1 MMAYQQYRVS
11 QYRSPR
17 RIDFDDPSTTKPP
30 SLAKSAVLAALEEEE
45 RQKSRGTVERPS
57 RSRQPA
63 RIMATATTSPT
74 ACIDRETV
82 LKINRRPMQ
91 RRHRSCEN
99 VWPPKSNTSMVD
111 GSHRMDAVHQRI
123 PTSRQPGETE
133 TELEFAIGSR
143 RYGSQDSVYF
153 DECVR
158 RQHKIEPLRT
168 LFDRE
173 NVVLTDWGHRPGT
186 GQRAEQNRTHG
197 TPEPLTTKC
206 PSYDDGGDDDDDHE
220 MPIEPPV
227 PPPRRYYLPMD
238 KIRPGPG
245 GEVDSILRHFQDT
258 PDRTASV
265 ERPSSALPTTECRR
279 SATPFSLSG
288 PQKTSEH
295 RSKSVQGQPLAGH
308 STTTTAS
315 VGLKQ
320 DGLDAKPPK
329 KLKPNAHR
337 GSSTAVRPN
346 EVPGAIVGLS
356 VTLQRYPT
364 ITDVSDCGNPEP
376 SQPSPPA
383 RSGLEE
389 EAFDLNSNM
398 VWNLNI
404 DVRHDRNTGPA
415 VVTGGDWEP
424 PTETP
429 TPTPSQSGTAADQ
442 LSANYFDKQC
452 SRAVTMTTNNSTT
465 SSPSSFPLSGHSVTD
480 FSRDQRFPL
489 GHTTALELTPAD
501 DGHQHHQ
508 HHHKLNAEP
517 PGTNHYHPE
526 HRQECLSP
534 VRPYHQTVHNYNEK
548 LITDIS
554 SSMMAA
560 PAPALT
566 DASLDDVGLS
576 LGGGHH
582 HHHHHIMRLP
592 QSSSASALNVSNQ
605 PNRNWIN
612 LNSNQIHHQRS
623 QRGYCSSSSSSGS
636 GSSSCQRELSVV
648 REPRIIETGKRCSS
662 ADDRIPAS
670 PPHVAPPPFV
680 DEPDR
685 RGQQPANDSP
695 IPPSVSECRNQDCN
709 YDNKSVR
716 SHYRAGASSSPAS
729 VGATAIVGQSPPSVS
744 RRYVTPSPPL
754 PPPPPPPPATEP
766 ERARS
771 GSSGSSVKINEIFEF
786 PPPPPFPCDCVC
798 IEPESP
804 GWSSAGWWW
813 RRSRPDVSRPADTG
827 RDCATSAQVTH
838 PPGSTPV
845 PPNVTASSS
854 SSGPPSSSHEHDP
867 PVPLPP
873 PEPSPLEIHHL
884 NASARKAGN
893 DNHVIIG
900 SNTIEPEGANHTP
913 HSLHHRCTTNP
924 TGTPGDDGEPPPPPS
939 PVGDSSNSIPRS
951 NPDGNVD
958 YFKTNSTN
966 GDEIGKASGRGMPRS
981 PVPTDRLA
989 DAGHQHKQHSSPTLL
1004 LMTAAAAA
1012 EAAAEECFTPTVT
1025 SIDGQ
1030 SVSQEQ
1036 QQMPDAGRSQNN
1048 LGHHHHHTGCSPV
1061 RVISFTDGEYIFGPF
1076 DERSREFEQFEF
1088 LSSKFAP
1095 RAEGASPCSPANTDD
1110 GDGDNDGA
1118 SGGGDDDQ
1126 HKIASE
1132 PHHNPNADY
1141 GRWARFENVN
1151 IPGHHSPP
1159 SASPGTTTA
1168 APGGETKRLT
1178 RGDEIE
1184 QIFQQLNQTLKE
1196 NVTLPEPADD
1206 SGACYELGHHPVT
1219 GGQLVENVPVI
1230 ESILDDLLT
1239 FSRQL
1244 EPGHT
1249 RPRGAT
1255 ANGQMEPVPGRA
1267 DATLTEINDDNL
1279 INLLA
1284 DDGDN
1289 DGDTSTSQD
1298 AVADAADKSRN
1309 GCDGSRETMPPQ
1321 LKDTDET
1328 KKKSSINNDNNDNDD
1343 KERTA
1348 APDNQFQ
1355 RAITS
1360 SMAASAA
1367 CPAPREDIFSNVAIF
1382 NWNPLDVYQPDGGL
1396 FMIDPRFALA
1406 DMRAISP
1413 ALVHH
1418 GAGGFAMSSLPTV
1431 LEEPADSTNHQQQQ
1445 QQQLVGVNDIVPY
1458 REPPGVSISANA
1470 GNDAMKN
1477 DFATRRPVTVVEG
1490 INNSTTTTTTTI
1502 DTTGPGQQNNVNAP
1516 YPYRDDQPDFD
1527 RKVNT
1532 CHNYH
1537 HHYRPLE
1544 PVAATDNRVDK
1555 IVQMDQVLHDY
1566 PVPVSSCIGSASERQ
1581 HSADAAVQEH
1591 DIRNCEDDGDSG
1603 IRHRQPEDAEG
1614 LKRVAWPPPA
1624 DAVEYE
1630 THPSQQQQA
1639 VGQQFA
1645 PQQQQQQPQ
1654 HQQQQQ
1660 YYQQTIPQQ
1669 QQQQPHPTYQPA
1681 SAHQQQPGQRPV
1693 ERIVPIQRATS
1704 IHSPLA
1710 TPTKSP
1716 VNQPKYPAYP
1726 QQQPAPVNRGGRAI
1740 VPNQSPHYPQQ
1751 QQRPSPRSPGI
1762 PVSSPRS
1769 PGATLNAS
1777 PRGWAHVAS
1786 PVPSYRPSPQQLSSP
1801 SPSSPSAP
1809 FYQQPPPQQYQQQ
1822 QQPHRPGY
1830 QVFVPPPLV
1839 AQPVQPAFAHGG
1851 TGGAPWYGA
1860 RKPEDQQ
1867 HQPLAAQYPNSP
1879 QQQQQQPYTY
1889 QPQATQAFQPLT
1901 AQQPATAATAPSY
1914 QPIQPQYHQQQQQ
1927 QLPPTLVTTL
1937 RKEPPMSQEPAPVYQ
1952 TQPVAAIYQG
1962 GSNMRGDQKW
1972 PPEEYKRQSEVDNE
1986 ERRKLAQQPAFRPR
2000 RQQKDYAD
2008 FFAKNALN
2016 NTYPGYRAPPGTQH
2030 HA

>member
-1 MMAYQQYRVS
+1 MDDKL
-11 QYRSPR
+11 
-17 RIDFDDPSTTKPP
+17 IDFDDPSTTKPP

-45 RQKSRGTVERPS
+45 RQKSRGTGLTETKFTDRLLAKEMGEVFYDFATKAIPTEKLVLPQEGWVRVLARRA

-63 RIMATATTSPT
+63 RIMATATASPT

-186 GQRAEQNRTHG
+186 GQRAEQNRTHD

-206 PSYDDGGDDDDDHE
+206 PSYDDGGDDDDDNE

-295 RSKSVQGQPLAGH
+295 RSKSN
-308 STTTTAS
+308 TTTTAS

-346 EVPGAIVGLS
+346 EGPGAIVGLS

-376 SQPSPPA
+376 SQPPPA

-501 DGHQHHQ
+501 DGHQHH
-508 HHHKLNAEP
+508 HKLNAEP

-534 VRPYHQTVHNYNEK
+534 VRPYHQSVHNYNEK
-548 LITDIS
+548 LITDISSSSS

-576 LGGGHH
+576 LGGGH

-670 PPHVAPPPFV
+670 PPHVAPPPPPFV

-729 VGATAIVGQSPPSVS
+729 VGATAVVGQSPPPVS

-754 PPPPPPPPATEP
+754 PPPPPPATEP

-771 GSSGSSVKINEIFEF
+771 GSS
-786 PPPPPFPCDCVC
+786 
-798 IEPESP
+798 
-804 GWSSAGWWW
+804 
-813 RRSRPDVSRPADTG
+813 
-827 RDCATSAQVTH
+827 AQVTH
-838 PPGSTPV
+838 PPGSAPV
-845 PPNVTASSS
+845 PPNVTASS
-854 SSGPPSSSHEHDP
+854 SSGPPSSSHEHGS
-867 PVPLPP
+867 LPP

-981 PVPTDRLA
+981 PGSTDRLA

-1004 LMTAAAAA
+1004 LMTAAA
-1012 EAAAEECFTPTVT
+1012 EECFTPTVA

-1030 SVSQEQ
+1030 SVSQEQQ

-1095 RAEGASPCSPANTDD
+1095 RAEGASTCSPANTDDGD

-1126 HKIASE
+1126 QKIATE
-1132 PHHNPNADY
+1132 HPQHHNPNADY
-1141 GRWARFENVN
+1141 GRWARFENGN

-1168 APGGETKRLT
+1168 AAGETKRLT

-1196 NVTLPEPADD
+1196 NVTLPEPADV

-1309 GCDGSRETMPPQ
+1309 GCDGSRETMPPPPQ

-1328 KKKSSINNDNNDNDD
+1328 KKKSSINNDNDD
-1343 KERTA
+1343 EERTA
-1348 APDNQFQ
+1348 ANNQFH

-1367 CPAPREDIFSNVAIF
+1367 CPAPREDIFTNVAIF

-1418 GAGGFAMSSLPTV
+1418 GAGTGGGFAMSSLPTV

-1445 QQQLVGVNDIVPY
+1445 QQQLVGVNDIVAH

-1490 INNSTTTTTTTI
+1490 INNSTTTTTI
-1502 DTTGPGQQNNVNAP
+1502 DTTGPGQQNNVNA
-1516 YPYRDDQPDFD
+1516 
-1527 RKVNT
+1527 T
-1532 CHNYH
+1532 
-1537 HHYRPLE
+1537 
-1544 PVAATDNRVDK
+1544 
-1555 IVQMDQVLHDY
+1555 
-1566 PVPVSSCIGSASERQ
+1566 VPVSR
-1581 HSADAAVQEH
+1581 
-1591 DIRNCEDDGDSG
+1591 
-1603 IRHRQPEDAEG
+1603 
-1614 LKRVAWPPPA
+1614 
-1624 DAVEYE
+1624 
-1630 THPSQQQQA
+1630 
-1639 VGQQFA
+1639 
-1645 PQQQQQQPQ
+1645 
-1654 HQQQQQ
+1654 
-1660 YYQQTIPQQ
+1660 
-1669 QQQQPHPTYQPA
+1669 
-1681 SAHQQQPGQRPV
+1681 
-1693 ERIVPIQRATS
+1693 
-1704 IHSPLA
+1704 
-1710 TPTKSP
+1710 
-1716 VNQPKYPAYP
+1716 
-1726 QQQPAPVNRGGRAI
+1726 
-1740 VPNQSPHYPQQ
+1740 
-1751 QQRPSPRSPGI
+1751 
-1762 PVSSPRS
+1762 
-1769 PGATLNAS
+1769 
-1777 PRGWAHVAS
+1777 
-1786 PVPSYRPSPQQLSSP
+1786 
-1801 SPSSPSAP
+1801 
-1809 FYQQPPPQQYQQQ
+1809 
-1822 QQPHRPGY
+1822 
-1830 QVFVPPPLV
+1830 
-1839 AQPVQPAFAHGG
+1839 
-1851 TGGAPWYGA
+1851 
-1860 RKPEDQQ
+1860 
-1867 HQPLAAQYPNSP
+1867 
-1879 QQQQQQPYTY
+1879 
-1889 QPQATQAFQPLT
+1889 
-1901 AQQPATAATAPSY
+1901 
-1914 QPIQPQYHQQQQQ
+1914 
-1927 QLPPTLVTTL
+1927 
-1937 RKEPPMSQEPAPVYQ
+1937 
-1952 TQPVAAIYQG
+1952 
-1962 GSNMRGDQKW
+1962 
-1972 PPEEYKRQSEVDNE
+1972 
-1986 ERRKLAQQPAFRPR
+1986 
-2000 RQQKDYAD
+2000 
-2008 FFAKNALN
+2008 
-2016 NTYPGYRAPPGTQH
+2016 
-2030 HA
+2030 